1 MGKKQISY
9 PNQYNTTIHKEKC
22 DKDNLYAVINLDA
35 LQNAMNC
42 LSGSALTLWLYLA
55 KNQESYNLWLSKTAI
70 IEWGL
75 PERSYYRARDE
86 LRDKG
91 FLVESS
97 TNHFDFYEYPPDQ
110 NESAKMAE
118 ISAKMAQ
125 KNDTAKMAL
134 KKCQNGR
141 DQCQNGRENCQNGYR
156 NTTYIT
162 DNTVDNTVEAT
173 SKTQLLAEQPR
184 KEITQ
189 KELEAIPKDKY
200 EWLNENTIKAK
211 RTGYIFTIID

>member
-22 DKDNLYAVINLDA
+22 DKDNLYAVINLDS

-55 KNQESYNLWLSKTAI
+55 KNQENYNLWLSKTATV
-70 IEWGL
+70 EWGL

-86 LRDKG
+86 LKDKG
-91 FLVESS
+91 FLVESGA
-97 TNHFDFYEYPPDQ
+97 NHFDFYEYPIKQ
-110 NESAKMAE
+110 NQSA
-118 ISAKMAQ
+118 ILAQ

-134 KKCQNGR
+134 KNCQNGR
-141 DQCQNGRENCQNGYR
+141 DECQNGTDQCQNGRENCQNGYR
-156 NTTYIT
+156 NSTYIT
-162 DNTVDNTVEAT
+162 DNTVDNTVDSTDAP
-173 SKTQLLAEQPR
+173 QLLTE
-184 KEITQ
+184 KTLTQ
-189 KELEAIPKDKY
+189 KELKAIPKNKY

>member
-55 KNQESYNLWLSKTAI
+55 KNQENYSLWLSKTATV
-70 IEWGL
+70 EWGL
-75 PERSYYRARDE
+75 SERSYYRARDE
-86 LRDKG
+86 LKDKG
-91 FLVESS
+91 FLVESGA
-97 TNHFDFYEYPPDQ
+97 NHFDFYEYPINQ
-110 NESAKMAE
+110 NQSAKMAQ

-141 DQCQNGRENCQNGYR
+141 DQCQNGYR

-162 DNTVDNTVEAT
+162 DNTIDSTVEAT
-173 SKTQLLAEQPR
+173 SSMQLLTGQSQ
-184 KEITQ
+184 KKITQ
-189 KELEAIPKDKY
+189 KELKAIPKDRY